1 MKERVIIVKNEK
13 EEKTMFRKPII
24 LLVILFVCVL
34 HHSLVI
40 NDAFAAQSQGIK
52 SQSTKPMTIKLPDLV
67 ILIFEFDSSN
77 DKALEIQVKNYGQK
91 ESQSCRL
98 QLTVRKING
107 TPVSREIDQEIPSI
121 QPGKT
126 VKIVLDTKSILPNN
140 VSLKDTTFK
149 LFADATKI
157 VPESNENNNEI
168 WHNP

>member
-1 MKERVIIVKNEK
+1 
-13 EEKTMFRKPII
+13 
-24 LLVILFVCVL
+24 
-34 HHSLVI
+34 
-40 NDAFAAQSQGIK
+40 
-52 SQSTKPMTIKLPDLV
+52 MTIKLPDLMIRQYKFV
-67 ILIFEFDSSN
+67 SSN
-77 DKALEIQVKNYGQK
+77 DKALRIQVANYGQK

-157 VPESNENNNEI
+157 VPESNENNNEK
-168 WHNP
+168 WHPL